1 MSINSRRAVEEI
13 DSTDSVYC
21 FHHPKQRHTHGS
33 INLRV
38 CRANYLLVAGHY
50 PVYSVA
56 EHGPTD
62 CLVQRLLPMLYKYKV
77 TAYLCGHDHN
87 IQVLFIDYMAIY

>member
-1 MSINSRRAVEEI
+1 M
-13 DSTDSVYC
+13 
-21 FHHPKQRHTHGS
+21 F
-33 INLRV
+33 